1 MAPYKTTTSNIDL
14 KSDSDQNDQLLR
26 KIEEITAGLAYSWY
40 KNLRSIPV
48 KSASIITDYIEVMKS
63 ETNPSDS
70 YRRDIIEV
78 LIGFSKYHDNKSFKD
93 MTRDD
98 ILSYLDSFRKP
109 EATDPLHK
117 WIGTYNL
124 YRIHLQR
131 FFKWLYSP
139 DIEHTGWYP

>member
-26 KIEEITAGLAYSWY
+26 KIEEITAG
-40 KNLRSIPV
+40 
-48 KSASIITDYIEVMKS
+48 ASIITDYIEVMKS

>member
-26 KIEEITAGLAYSWY
+26 KIEEITAG
-40 KNLRSIPV
+40 
-48 KSASIITDYIEVMKS
+48 ASIITDYIEVMKS

-124 YRIHLQR
+124 
-131 FFKWLYSP
+131 
-139 DIEHTGWYP
+139 